1 MNSEILTET
10 KMNLL
15 IIYTT
20 KTGTVTTSLDILAK
34 YLPQAK
40 ITRCDLNECHEIP
53 TLEDYDF
60 VLIGSSIRMG
70 KVHKKIKSF
79 VKMNHDRLLK
89 LNVGFFLCLG
99 FVDLFDDYM
108 IKNFPKD
115 LRDNAVSI
123 TCFGGDMNP
132 DKHTGL
138 DKMIIKMVRADILGG
153 GENGQPRDDIS
164 LPTINENNISQ
175 LAEIIKSKS

>member
-1 MNSEILTET
+1 MNVLV
-10 KMNLL
+10 
-15 IIYTT
+15 IYTT
-20 KTGTVTTSLDILAK
+20 KTGTVVTSLDILEK

-40 ITRCDLNECHEIP
+40 ITRCNLMENCEIP
-53 TLEDYDF
+53 SFENFDF
-60 VLIGSSIRMG
+60 VLVGSSIRMG
-70 KVHKKIKSF
+70 KIHKK
-79 VKMNHDRLLK
+79 VKKFLSDNHDRLLS
-89 LNVGFFLCLG
+89 LNVGYFLCLG
-99 FVDLFDDYM
+99 FVDLFDEYM

-115 LRDNAVSI
+115 LRDNAAAI

-132 DKHTGL
+132 DKHRGF

-153 GENGQPRDDIS
+153 GDNGQPRDDIS

>member
-1 MNSEILTET
+1 
-10 KMNLL
+10 MNLL

-40 ITRCDLNECHEIP
+40 ITRCDLGECDRIP
-53 TLEDYDF
+53 ALEEFDY
-60 VLIGSSIRMG
+60 VLVGSSIRMG
-70 KVHKKIKSF
+70 KIHKKIKNF
-79 VKMNHDRLLK
+79 VKTNHDRLLN
-89 LNVGFFLCLG
+89 LNVGYFLCLG
-99 FVDLFDDYM
+99 FVDLFDEYM

-115 LRDNAVSI
+115 LRDAATSI

-132 DKHTGL
+132 DKHRGF
-138 DKMIIKMVRADILGG
+138 DRMIIKMVRADILGG
-153 GENGQPRDDIS
+153 GDNGQPRDDIS

-175 LAEIIKSKS
+175 LAEIIKNKS

>member
-1 MNSEILTET
+1 
-10 KMNLL
+10 MNLL

-20 KTGTVTTSLDILAK
+20 KTGTVTTSLDILEK

-40 ITRCDLNECHEIP
+40 ITRCDLGQCREIP
-53 TLEDYDF
+53 TLEDFDF

-70 KVHKKIKSF
+70 KIHKKIKNF
-79 VKMNHDRLLK
+79 VKANHDRLLN
-89 LNVGFFLCLG
+89 LNVGYFLCLG

-115 LRDNAVSI
+115 LRDNAAAI

-132 DKHTGL
+132 DKHTGF
-138 DKMIIKMVRADILGG
+138 DKMIIKIVRADILGG
-153 GENGQPRDDIS
+153 GENGQARDDIS
-164 LPTINENNISQ
+164 LPTINEGNISQ